1 MEQTEQ
7 KLIAK
12 VISPAKD
19 HHIRKGKG
27 FSLKE
32 IKEAGKSVKLLK
44 ELGIPIDFFRRSS
57 HEWNVKILKELKPP
71 EKKKAK
77 KKKRPWI
84 PKEQRIKKKP
94 KPKVKRKAPT
104 PKKEAPKKEA
114 PKAKAAKVKPAK
126 SKAAAK
132 TEEGKTPLIKL
143 TGLGQATANKF
154 AELGVNSIED
164 LLKENPSEL
173 AVLIK
178 GCSEERIKRWIEE
191 GKELLNK

>member
-1 MEQTEQ
+1 T
-7 KLIAK
+7 
-12 VISPAKD
+12 
-19 HHIRKGKG
+19 
-27 FSLKE
+27 
-32 IKEAGKSVKLLK
+32 
-44 ELGIPIDFFRRSS
+44 
-57 HEWNVKILKELKPP
+57 
-71 EKKKAK
+71 
-77 KKKRPWI
+77 
-84 PKEQRIKKKP
+84 
-94 KPKVKRKAPT
+94 
-104 PKKEAPKKEA
+104 
-114 PKAKAAKVKPAK
+114 AK

-191 GKELLNK
+191 GKELLNKIILIFSLLAIKICKITTKFNLNSQFKTIILKRGLK

>member
-1 MEQTEQ
+1 MEQPEQ
-7 KLIAK
+7 KPIAM
-12 VISPAKD
+12 VISPARD

-32 IKEAGKSVKLLK
+32 IEKAGKSIRLLK

-57 HEWNVKILKELKPP
+57 HEWNVKILKEIKLP

-104 PKKEAPKKEA
+104 PKKEDPKKAA
-114 PKAKAAKVKPAK
+114 PKAKATKAKPAK
-126 SKAAAK
+126 PKTATK
-132 TEEGKTPLIKL
+132 TEEDKTPLTRL
-143 TGLGQATANKF
+143 SGLGQATANKF